1 MSLLRS
7 DVLALRHDKGLRR
20 DSMQAPEDVA
30 VMQRLRALGWGF
42 KRIARELGVS
52 KNTVR
57 RHLRAGRWTP
67 YRQPVRERRLAGLE
81 GWLKERFYQHRG
93 NAEVVRQELERVHG
107 IAVSRRTV
115 ERAVAGWRQDLRAEA
130 LATVRFETPPG
141 QQLQVD
147 FGAATVMIGA
157 ERVKVHLFVATLG
170 YSRRPFVAIF
180 RHERQSAWL
189 EGLERAFQHFA
200 GVPEEVLLD
209 NAKALVIYHNAE
221 TREVVFNERF
231 RAFAAYWGVRA
242 RACAPYRARTTGK
255 DERAV
260 GYVKHNALAGR
271 ECASG
276 EALEAHLAWWMRAV
290 GDVRVHST
298 LGEQPQERFAR
309 AEAAALRPINGRVPF
324 QAVREVVRRVH
335 SDACVEVATNRY
347 SVPWRLIGREV
358 TVQVADGQVRVFQ
371 GAEEVACHRRCL
383 GQRQRQAERQ
393 PLAGIVGGAE
403 SAPIAPPPELLP
415 KSEPARL
422 RPLCEYEAVVGGGW

>member
-7 DVLALRHDKGLRR
+7 DVLVLRQDEGLRR

-30 VMQRLRALGWGF
+30 VMQRLRALGWGC

-57 RHLRAGRWTP
+57 RHLRAGCWTP
-67 YRQPVRERRLAGLE
+67 YRQPVRDRRLAGLE
-81 GWLKERFYQHRG
+81 GWLKEHFYQHRG
-93 NAEVVRQELERVHG
+93 NAEVVRQELARVHG
-107 IAVSRRTV
+107 VAVSRRTV
-115 ERAVAGWRQDLRAEA
+115 ERAVAGWRQELCAEA

-170 YSRRPFVAIF
+170 YSRRHFVAIF

-231 RAFAAYWGVRA
+231 RAFAAYWGFRA
-242 RACAPYRARTTGK
+242 RACAPYRARTKGK

-271 ECASG
+271 EFASW
-276 EALEAHLAWWMRAV
+276 EALEAHLAWWMREVA
-290 GDVRVHST
+290 DVRVHGT
-298 LGEQPQERFAR
+298 LGEQPTERFAR
-309 AEAAALRPINGRVPF
+309 AEAAALRPLNGRVPF
-324 QAVREVVRRVH
+324 QAIREVVRRVH

-358 TVQVADGQVRVFQ
+358 TVLVADEQVRVFY
-371 GAEEVACHRRCL
+371 GTDEVARHRRCL
-383 GQRQRQAERQ
+383 GQRQRQVERQ
-393 PLAGIVGGAE
+393 HLAGIIGGAE
-403 SAPIAPPPELLP
+403 SAPITPHPEALP
-415 KSEPARL
+415 KSEPALL

>member
-1 MSLLRS
+1 
-7 DVLALRHDKGLRR
+7 
-20 DSMQAPEDVA
+20 
-30 VMQRLRALGWGF
+30 
-42 KRIARELGVS
+42 
-52 KNTVR
+52 
-57 RHLRAGRWTP
+57 
-67 YRQPVRERRLAGLE
+67 
-81 GWLKERFYQHRG
+81 
-93 NAEVVRQELERVHG
+93 VHG
-107 IAVSRRTV
+107 VAVSRRTV

-157 ERVKVHLFVATLG
+157 ERVKVHRFVATLG
-170 YSRRPFVAIF
+170 YSRRHFVTIF

-221 TREVVFNERF
+221 TREVIFNERF
-231 RAFAAYWGVRA
+231 RAFAAYWGFRA
-242 RACAPYRARTTGK
+242 RACAPYRARTKGK

-271 ECASG
+271 EFASW
-276 EALEAHLAWWMRAV
+276 EALEAHLAWWMREVA
-290 GDVRVHST
+290 DVRVHGT
-298 LGEQPQERFAR
+298 LGEQPLERFAR
-309 AEAAALRPINGRVPF
+309 AEAAALRPLNGRVPF

-358 TVQVADGQVRVFQ
+358 TVQVAEGQVRVFY
-371 GAEEVACHRRCL
+371 GADEVARHRRCL
-383 GQRQRQAERQ
+383 GQRQRRVEREH
-393 PLAGIVGGAE
+393 LAGIIGGAE
-403 SAPIAPPPELLP
+403 SAPITPHPEALP
-415 KSEPARL
+415 KSEPALL

>member
-1 MSLLRS
+1 
-7 DVLALRHDKGLRR
+7 
-20 DSMQAPEDVA
+20 MQAPEDVA

-67 YRQPVRERRLAGLE
+67 YRQPMRDRRLAGLE

-93 NAEVVRQELERVHG
+93 NAEVVRQELERVHRV
-107 IAVSRRTV
+107 AVSRRTV
-115 ERAVAGWRQDLRAEA
+115 ERAVASWRQDLRAEA

-147 FGAATVMIGA
+147 FGVAMAMIGA
-157 ERVKVHLFVATLG
+157 ARVKLHLFVATLG
-170 YSRRPFVAIF
+170 YSRRHLVTVF

-221 TREVVFNERF
+221 TREVIFNERL
-231 RAFAAYWGVRA
+231 RAFAAYGGFRP
-242 RACAPYRARTTGK
+242 RACAPYRARTKGK

-260 GYVKHNALAGR
+260 GYVKHHALAGR
-271 ECASG
+271 EFASW
-276 EALEAHLAWWMRAV
+276 EALEAHLTWWMREVA
-290 GDVRVHST
+290 DVRVHGT
-298 LGEQPQERFAR
+298 HGEQPLQRFVR
-309 AEAAALRPINGRVPF
+309 TEAAVLRPLNGRPPF
-324 QAVREVVRRVH
+324 QQMREVVRRVH

-358 TVQVADGQVRVFQ
+358 TVQVAEQEVRIFD

-383 GQRQRQAERQ
+383 GQRQRQLDRQ
-393 PLAGIVGGAE
+393 HLAGIVGGPQC
-403 SAPIAPPPELLP
+403 APIIPHPESPP
-415 KSEPARL
+415 KSEPALL
-422 RPLCEYEAVVGGGW
+422 RPRCEYEAAVGGGW

>member
-7 DVLALRHDKGLRR
+7 DVLVLRHDEGLRR

-30 VMQRLRALGWGF
+30 VMQRLRALGWGV

-57 RHLRAGRWTP
+57 RHLHAGRWMP
-67 YRQPVRERRLAGLE
+67 YRQPMRDRRLAGLE
-81 GWLKERFYQHRG
+81 GWLKECFYQHRG
-93 NAEVVRQELERVHG
+93 NAEVVRQELERVHS
-107 IAVSRRTV
+107 IMVSRRTV

-147 FGAATVMIGA
+147 FGAATVMVAA

-170 YSRRPFVAIF
+170 YSRRHFVAIF

-231 RAFAAYWGVRA
+231 RAFAAYWGFRA
-242 RACAPYRARTTGK
+242 RACAPYRARTKGK

-271 ECASG
+271 EFASW

-290 GDVRVHST
+290 ADVRVHGT
-298 LGEQPQERFAR
+298 LGEQPTERFAR
-309 AEAAALRPINGRVPF
+309 AEAAALRPLNGRVPF
-324 QAVREVVRRVH
+324 QAIREVVRRVH
-335 SDACVEVATNRY
+335 SDACVEIATNRY

-358 TVQVADGQVRVFQ
+358 TVLVAEGQVRVFY
-371 GAEEVACHRRCL
+371 GTEEVARHRRCL
-383 GQRQRQAERQ
+383 GQRQRQVEREH
-393 PLAGIVGGAE
+393 LAGIIGGAE
-403 SAPIAPPPELLP
+403 PAPITPHPEALP
-415 KSEPARL
+415 KSEPALL

>member
-1 MSLLRS
+1 
-7 DVLALRHDKGLRR
+7 
-20 DSMQAPEDVA
+20 MQAPEDVA

-67 YRQPVRERRLAGLE
+67 YRQPVRDRRLAGLE

-107 IAVSRRTV
+107 VAVSRRTV
-115 ERAVAGWRQDLRAEA
+115 ERAVASWRQDLRAEA
-130 LATVRFETPPG
+130 VATVRFETPPG

-147 FGAATVMIGA
+147 FGVARVMIGA

-170 YSRRPFVAIF
+170 YCRRHFVAVF

-189 EGLERAFQHFA
+189 EGLERTFQHFD

-209 NAKALVIYHNAE
+209 NAKALVIYHNPE

-231 RAFAAYWGVRA
+231 RAFAAYWGFRP
-242 RACAPYRARTTGK
+242 RACAPYRARTKGK

-271 ECASG
+271 EFASW
-276 EALEAHLAWWMRAV
+276 EALEAHLVWWMREVA
-290 GDVRVHST
+290 DVRVHST
-298 LGEQPQERFAR
+298 VGEQPCERFIR
-309 AEAAALRPINGRVPF
+309 TEAAALRPLNGRPPF
-324 QAVREVVRRVH
+324 QQMRELSRRVH

-358 TVQVADGQVRVFQ
+358 TVQVAEQELRVFY
-371 GAEEVACHRRCL
+371 GAEEVACHQRCL
-383 GQRQRQAERQ
+383 GRRQRQVQRQ
-393 PLAGIVGGAE
+393 HLAGIVGGAE
-403 SAPIAPPPELLP
+403 SAPSTPHPEAVPKREPPL
-415 KSEPARL
+415 L

>member
-7 DVLALRHDKGLRR
+7 DVLVLGRDEHLRR

-67 YRQPVRERRLAGLE
+67 YRQPVRDHRLAGLE
-81 GWLKERFYQHRG
+81 GWLKEHFYQHRG
-93 NAEVVRQELERVHG
+93 NAEVVRQELARVHG
-107 IAVSRRTV
+107 VAVSRRTV
-115 ERAVAGWRQDLRAEA
+115 ERAVAGWRQELRAEA

-141 QQLQVD
+141 HQLQVD

-170 YSRRPFVAIF
+170 YSRRHFVAVF

-231 RAFAAYWGVRA
+231 RAFAAYWGFRA
-242 RACAPYRARTTGK
+242 RACAPYRARTKGK

-271 ECASG
+271 EFASW
-276 EALEAHLAWWMRAV
+276 EALEAHLAWWMREVA
-290 GDVRVHST
+290 DVRVHGT
-298 LGEQPQERFAR
+298 LGEQPTERFAR
-309 AEAAALRPINGRVPF
+309 AEAAALRPLNGRVPF
-324 QAVREVVRRVH
+324 QVIREVVRRVH

-358 TVQVADGQVRVFQ
+358 TVLVADEQVRVFY
-371 GAEEVACHRRCL
+371 GTDEVARHRRCL
-383 GQRQRQAERQ
+383 GQRQRQVEREH
-393 PLAGIVGGAE
+393 LAGIIGGAE
-403 SAPIAPPPELLP
+403 SAPITPHPEALP
-415 KSEPARL
+415 KSEPALL